1 MNDLS
6 AFTIDQFCQ
15 RNSISRS
22 TYYKML
28 REGTGPRLMSA
39 GGMHRIS
46 VEAESD
52 LASPVRSCRATA
64 QEADRLTQKERP
76 AR

>member
-52 LASPVRSCRATA
+52 RRRQCEAAAQPRKKQTA
-64 QEADRLTQKERP
+64 
-76 AR
+76 